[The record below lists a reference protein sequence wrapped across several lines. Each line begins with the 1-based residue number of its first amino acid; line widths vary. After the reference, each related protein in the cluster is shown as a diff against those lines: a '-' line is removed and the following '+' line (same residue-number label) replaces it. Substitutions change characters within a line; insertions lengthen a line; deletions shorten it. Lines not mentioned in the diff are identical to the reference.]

1 MYMCMCIS
9 LLTVNVPR
17 AKTRQSIIFFF
28 LGSCDCINT
37 GMGKRII
44 MKSEEMLSTAFVI
57 RWFVAAEH
65 WTGNLNLIS
74 IVR

>member
-1 MYMCMCIS
+1 M
-9 LLTVNVPR
+9 
-17 AKTRQSIIFFF
+17 
-28 LGSCDCINT
+28 NT
-37 GMGKRII
+37 GIGKRII